1 MTEQEILRTAL
12 EAGFGDARLCR
23 DGDGRPRL
31 LTAYPYLRAKEH
43 GDARISSYYYAS
55 QRSYL
60 LLRGLAEKLCAAG
73 LPCRRDD
80 SVPLKPLALAYGLGV
95 QGRNSLVLHPR
106 FGSQMVLGC
115 LLLEAELETPAP
127 APIRR
132 CEDCGACQRACPSGA
147 LKEFAKV
154 DLTRCLRT
162 NMLSGKPYP
171 PQLRP
176 LLGDRLLGCDACQE
190 VCPHNKGLEKPGGDG
205 EPSLYALLAG
215 DKACYQRLKAELGP
229 NTARKNRLLAQ
240 ALLCAASKKDP
251 GIRPL
256 VEPYLQDKDETVR
269 DHAAWC
275 LQQPKDEPLGG
286 QANTREEKQAGNA
299 ARAANPLRASDA
311 AEDRGRA

>member
-1 MTEQEILRTAL
+1 MTEQEILQTAM
-12 EAGFGDARLCR
+12 EAGFGDVRLCR
-23 DGDGRPRL
+23 DGEGRPRL

-132 CEDCGACQRACPSGA
+132 CEDCGACQRACPAGA

-154 DLTRCLRT
+154 DLTR
-162 NMLSGKPYP
+162 
-171 PQLRP
+171 
-176 LLGDRLLGCDACQE
+176 
-190 VCPHNKGLEKPGGDG
+190 
-205 EPSLYALLAG
+205 
-215 DKACYQRLKAELGP
+215 
-229 NTARKNRLLAQ
+229 
-240 ALLCAASKKDP
+240 
-251 GIRPL
+251 
-256 VEPYLQDKDETVR
+256 
-269 DHAAWC
+269 
-275 LQQPKDEPLGG
+275 
-286 QANTREEKQAGNA
+286 
-299 ARAANPLRASDA
+299 
-311 AEDRGRA
+311 

>member
-1 MTEQEILRTAL
+1 MTEQEILQTAL

-23 DGDGRPRL
+23 DGEGRPRL

-80 SVPLKPLALAYGLGV
+80 SVPL
-95 QGRNSLVLHPR
+95 
-106 FGSQMVLGC
+106 
-115 LLLEAELETPAP
+115 

-132 CEDCGACQRACPSGA
+132 CEDCGACQRACPAGA

-154 DLTRCLRT
+154 DLSRCLRT

-190 VCPHNKGLEKPGGDG
+190 VCPHNKGLERPGGDG

-286 QANTREEKQAGNA
+286 QTNAREENRAGNA